1 MVSREIARHGG
12 RGRYRAARAGRAARR
27 ARRRPKMRRM
37 DVGACLRLVVV
48 ELLKQ
53 GWSPQQVAG
62 RSPIDH
68 PAGQHVHVSH
78 EAIYG
83 WIYAL
88 PKGGLGR
95 WCPMLRSGR
104 TRCRPV
110 HGRAPRSPRIRG
122 IRWIGDRSADAIGRQ
137 DPGHWGGG
145 SPRSAT
151 TAGPRW
157 ERVSR
162 FVVLVPPAGRDA
174 TTVSE
179 AVIGQAGACRTWCA
193 GRSPGTAGRHQ
204 REHQPPATGA
214 FPRRHHDHRR
224 PGLPAGRPR
233 RTQHRPRAIF
243 GFKKFKEAFAELLTN
258 WVEVKGSSHVV
269 PPSRPLG
276 GLPTSVGNLLRRPF
290 RYRIAPS
297 ADHPRHRRRPSPTA
311 PRGPCPPTAARIRRR
326 CPPGRSGS
334 GSRRVRGRCLEQV
347 RRQGRRLPGRG

>member
-1 MVSREIARHGG
+1 MSLGIAEGVQGKVIAERIGRCPSMVSREIARHGG

-27 ARRRPKMRRM
+27 ARRRPKRRRM

-68 PAGQHVHVSH
+68 PADQHVHVSH

-110 HGRAPRSPRIRG
+110 RGHAPRAPRIRG

-145 SPRSAT
+145 SPVGNDGR
-151 TAGPRW
+151 TAVGAG
-157 ERVSR
+157 VAVCGAGS
-162 FVVLVPPAGRDA
+162 AGR
-174 TTVSE
+174 T
-179 AVIGQAGACRTWCA
+179 
-193 GRSPGTAGRHQ
+193 GRH
-204 REHQPPATGA
+204 H
-214 FPRRHHDHRR
+214 
-224 PGLPAGRPR
+224 
-233 RTQHRPRAIF
+233 
-243 GFKKFKEAFAELLTN
+243 
-258 WVEVKGSSHVV
+258 
-269 PPSRPLG
+269 
-276 GLPTSVGNLLRRPF
+276 
-290 RYRIAPS
+290 
-297 ADHPRHRRRPSPTA
+297 
-311 PRGPCPPTAARIRRR
+311 
-326 CPPGRSGS
+326 
-334 GSRRVRGRCLEQV
+334 RVRGRH
-347 RRQGRRLPGRG
+347 RPGRGLPDVVRRSLTWDCGPAPARTPTAGYGSISPKAPRSPKTGTTCRPSPANSTPAPRHLRIQEVQRSLRRAADQLG